1 MPVLPPAA
9 PEQHPSVVYYTVRSP
24 WEWVMREVASASPL
38 NMQYVDAPSKLPS
51 GSLSESITITATPN
65 TARRRSIVRRNP
77 TPCTL
82 KLELVDKNSSNNKNN
97 NNNTLLHAIHGTSA
111 ALDGLEDK
119 DELVRTMQR
128 CRCEHLNIGPP
139 SILIKWD
146 ITREEL
152 HNVVPQLPVLPN
164 HVHDIAV
171 LKEPMGS
178 RGEGIYFVRSPDEAF
193 VHIDRHRERALGE
206 PDLLDNIMNQKGR
219 MPAWG
224 TLILCRVVCVVHVL
238 YLCVYCCV
246 S

>member
-1 MPVLPPAA
+1 
-9 PEQHPSVVYYTVRSP
+9 
-24 WEWVMREVASASPL
+24 
-38 NMQYVDAPSKLPS
+38 MQYVDAPSKLPS

-82 KLELVDKNSSNNKNN
+82 KLELVDKSSNNN

-224 TLILCRVVCVVHVL
+224 TLILCCVCVSNDTQHCACT
-238 YLCVYCCV
+238 CVWIVAFPNTNSSFFV
-246 S
+246 SCFSHYI